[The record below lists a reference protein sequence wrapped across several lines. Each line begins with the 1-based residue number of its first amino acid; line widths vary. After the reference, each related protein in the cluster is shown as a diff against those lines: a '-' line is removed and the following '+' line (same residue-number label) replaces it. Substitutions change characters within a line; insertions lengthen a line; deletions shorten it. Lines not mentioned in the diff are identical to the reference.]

1 MANRKPM
8 VQRTRRLAG
17 RMLTFLLQAEDD
29 TLREFAAASKSG
41 RAAKTL
47 VKQGAQRITLV
58 ALKHGAALPA
68 HQVAAAVSVQTL
80 RGCVRVGIESEAM
93 ELPAGSLVAFG
104 PGVAHTA
111 TAVGDSSL
119 LITVAMPPA

>member
-1 MANRKPM
+1 MANRKPR

-29 TLREFAAASKSG
+29 TLREFAAAATSG

-58 ALKHGAALPA
+58 ALRRGAALPA
-68 HQVAAAVSVQTL
+68 HQVAGAVSLQTL
-80 RGCVRVGIESEAM
+80 RGLVKVGIEREEI
-93 ELPAGSLVAFG
+93 ELPAGSLVTFG
-104 PGVAHTA
+104 PGVAHAA
-111 TAVGDSSL
+111 TALEDSSL
-119 LITVAMPPA
+119 LVTVSMP

>member
-1 MANRKPM
+1 MMTRKPM

-17 RMLTFLLQAEDD
+17 RMLTFLLNAEDD

-58 ALKHGAALPA
+58 ALRSGAALPS
-68 HQVAAAVSVQTL
+68 HRVAGAVSVQTI
-80 RGCVRVGIESEAM
+80 RGCLKVGTDRGEREV
-93 ELPAGSLVAFG
+93 PAGALVAFA

-111 TAVGDSSL
+111 RAAGDCSI
-119 LITVAMPPA
+119 LITVAMP

>member
-1 MANRKPM
+1 MGNRKPM

-29 TLREFAAASKSG
+29 TLREFAAASPSG

-58 ALKHGAALPA
+58 ALRRGAALPA
-68 HQVAAAVSVQTL
+68 HRVAGAVSVQTL
-80 RGCVRVGIESEAM
+80 RGLAKLGIEGEAL
-93 ELPAGSLVAFG
+93 ELSAGSLVAFG
-104 PGVAHTA
+104 PGVAHGVS
-111 TAVGDSSL
+111 AVEDSSL
-119 LITVAMPPA
+119 LITVSMP

>member
-1 MANRKPM
+1 MPDRKPM

-29 TLREFAAASKSG
+29 TLREFAAVAPTG

-58 ALKHGAALPA
+58 ALRRGASLPA
-68 HQVAAAVSVQTL
+68 HRVAGAVSVQTL
-80 RGCVRVGIESEAM
+80 RGLVRMGIEQEQM

-104 PGVAHTA
+104 PDVAHTV
-111 TAVGDSSL
+111 TAVEDSAL
-119 LITVAMPPA
+119 LITVSMP